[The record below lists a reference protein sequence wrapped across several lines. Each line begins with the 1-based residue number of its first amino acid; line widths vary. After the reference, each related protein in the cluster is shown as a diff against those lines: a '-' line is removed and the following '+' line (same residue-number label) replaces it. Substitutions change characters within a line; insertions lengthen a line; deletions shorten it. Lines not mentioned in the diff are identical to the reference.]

1 MKKLKIIGIILLSTL
16 LLIPFGSFA
25 KALPPTY
32 VGVEEGTTYT
42 WKISLKVA
50 GLDELVDNFGI
61 LLDDIEASIAANDFW
76 GYENLTIP
84 ETLSHIASGLAN
96 RTFPSGWEAMNI
108 SALIGTFVVDFVSKA
123 NSTMLSGNIP
133 ANWKALN
140 FTTFM
145 DYLVDGLN
153 TTLPIGWED
162 NPIPELLKL
171 VALGFNNSIGFG
183 IIPTGWEDL
192 TIKELFDQVLL
203 QNTPKIRESFI
214 LHVLFNEVLVGEMP
228 PGMSSSSIGDIFFD
242 ILPSN
247 MTSLNISTFV
257 LMMISDLN
265 FSMPLGWESWDME
278 TFINNQSGF
287 VNPILPSG
295 YDAHNMTTLMAL
307 FIDEMIFANLTMML
321 PPGILP
327 PGLGIGNTTIRVLA
341 DTLIGELI
349 TQWDTMV
356 VPSWNAQKSIIALL
370 PSLGIRLRVDTI
382 GTEVEAYP
390 GGPRGVPI
398 EMTGFFSLDMKNWTD
413 IANMMGDTGLMTAQ
427 TSSPFDNMSSIISNF
442 TYYYSSYIVDPST
455 YSNASRALF
464 EQSLLTGGLIVAN
477 NYNWEDIVTNFSIP
491 IGSDPNG
498 IEGSSEWNV
507 NGLLNSATLKAN
519 GVTAVTI
526 ELYEATDE
534 IPGFEVG
541 IVLTLLPL
549 TIVGIVFYMKKKIRT
564 K

>member
-1 MKKLKIIGIILLSTL
+1 MKKLNITGIILLSTL
-16 LLIPFGSFA
+16 LLIPFGNIA
-25 KALPPTY
+25 KAQPSTY

-61 LLDDIEASIAANDFW
+61 LLEDIETSIAANDFW
-76 GYENLTIP
+76 GFESLTIP

-108 SALIGTFVVDFVSKA
+108 SALIGNFIVDFVSKA

-133 ANWKALN
+133 NNWKSLN

-153 TTLPIGWED
+153 ATLPTGWED

-171 VALGFNNSIGFG
+171 VALGFNNSIALG

-192 TIKELFDQVLL
+192 TVKELFDQVLL

-228 PGMSSSSIGDIFFD
+228 SSMSSSSIGDIFFD

-247 MTSLNISTFV
+247 VTSLNISTLV
-257 LMMISDLN
+257 LMMISGLN

-287 VNPILPSG
+287 VNPLLPPG
-295 YDAHNMTTLMAL
+295 YAAHNMTTLMNL
-307 FIDEMIFANLTMML
+307 FIDEMIFANLTMMF

-327 PGLGIGNTTIRVLA
+327 PGLGFGNTTIRVLA
-341 DTLIGELI
+341 DTLIGELRA
-349 TQWDTMV
+349 QWATMV
-356 VPSWNAQKSIIALL
+356 VPNWNAQKSIIALL

-398 EMTGFFSLDMKNWTD
+398 EMTGSFSLDMNNWTD
-413 IANMMGDTGLMTAQ
+413 IADIMGGTGLITAQ
-427 TSSPFDNMSSIISNF
+427 TSDPFDNMGSYISNF
-442 TYYYSSYIVDPST
+442 TYYYSSYILDPST
-455 YSNASRALF
+455 YSNASRAFF
-464 EQSLLTGGLIVAN
+464 EQSLLTGGLMVAK
-477 NYNWEDIVTNFSIP
+477 NYNWEDIVTHFSIP
-491 IGSDPNG
+491 IGADPNG

-526 ELYEATDE
+526 ELFGATDE

-541 IVLTLLPL
+541 LIVTLIPL
-549 TIVGIVFYMKKKIRT
+549 TIIGIVYRMKKKIRT